1 MFKRCIARYGRLL
14 ETRPIATKSIT
25 AGFLMFSGDI
35 ISQTIIEHKPNQPI
49 RINWERNL
57 KMTTIGLGVGPLLHY
72 WYGLLGRYIVA
83 STPTKTAIYQLA
95 FDQILF
101 APVTIAGFFWVYGII
116 DRKSSEEI
124 YKHFENNFM
133 DALKMNYIIWPAAN
147 FINFRFVP
155 QSYRVLFAGAVSL
168 VWNSFLSN
176 ITTKK

>member
-101 APVTIAGFFWVYGII
+101 APVTIIMFSIPEFTTSSTTYWITGLSTIGSISLGI
-116 DRKSSEEI
+116 
-124 YKHFENNFM
+124 
-133 DALKMNYIIWPAAN
+133 AL
-147 FINFRFVP
+147 V
-155 QSYRVLFAGAVSL
+155 
-168 VWNSFLSN
+168 
-176 ITTKK
+176 